1 MHEKIKIP
9 HIEWHIA
16 HACNIA
22 CQGCLHF
29 SDYLQTEIISYND
42 IKDWYKKWSHRLA
55 PRTIDILGGEPLL
68 NKDVCKIISLT
79 REMWD
84 DPYLETLNL
93 QTNGLLI
100 DRFPDLPKV
109 LKDSNCTI
117 SISRHSYESKY
128 SKLFNRSKNIL
139 DEWVEKYGITVR
151 IMDFYNYWTRIYK
164 GYGDTMEPYDDGNFV
179 KSWDNCLT
187 GQDCFQILN
196 GDIYKCSPL
205 AYLPMTKQKVN
216 LSEKWDYYL
225 NYVPLK
231 PEATNDEVKSFFNK
245 GAEKFCGMCPN
256 SFEHFKKP
264 DPLQFRKQIAI
275 KKI

>member
-1 MHEKIKIP
+1 MHEKIKIS

-22 CQGCLHF
+22 CQGCAHF
-29 SDYLQTEIISYND
+29 SDYGHTEIISYD
-42 IKDWYKKWSHRLA
+42 EIKDWYKKWSHRLSA
-55 PRTIDILGGEPLL
+55 KTIDILGGEPLL

-84 DPYLETLNL
+84 DPYLEALNL

-109 LKDSNCTI
+109 LKDANC
-117 SISRHSYESKY
+117 SISLSWHGVDPRYN
-128 SKLFNRSKNIL
+128 KLFDKSKKIL
-139 DEWVEKYGITVR
+139 DEWVEKYGITVH
-151 IMDFYNYWTRIYK
+151 IQDFYNLWLRQYK
-164 GYGDTMEPYDDGNFV
+164 GHGATMEPYEDGDFE
-179 KSWDNCLT
+179 KSWDTCLT
-187 GQDCFQILN
+187 GQDCFQLLN
-196 GDIYKCSPL
+196 GNIYKCAPL
-205 AYLPMTKQKVN
+205 AYLPMMKQKFN

-225 NYVPLK
+225 SYVPLK
-231 PEATNDEVKSFFNK
+231 PEASDDEVRDFFNR
-245 GAEKFCGMCPN
+245 GAEKFCGMCPHTP
-256 SFEHFKKP
+256 ELFKKP